1 MLTGQFEIAK
11 TLDQDPGSNILAS
24 SFSRPFTKY
33 SEERQKD
40 CGQGDS
46 FDGAGVHEVNTIYWE
61 TFKMSCLISQT
72 LLFYKSKVSSY
83 WRRSNKSF
91 CFQHPKNYGF
101 WRNNWTNWT
110 VEIMKPLCKRY
121 WYLYGPKILY
131 QHSTDIYLL
140 AKGKNSSPKIDFSL
154 TSKTWKSRNA
164 EKVSL

>member
-11 TLDQDPGSNILAS
+11 TLGQTYLQALSPDPSLSI
-24 SFSRPFTKY
+24 
-33 SEERQKD
+33 QKKD
-40 CGQGDS
+40 RKIVGTVRDS

-131 QHSTDIYLL
+131 QHSTDIYFYWQK
-140 AKGKNSSPKIDFSL
+140 ARIPHPK
-154 TSKTWKSRNA
+154 
-164 EKVSL
+164 